1 MMPTY
6 RVAFI
11 IAALMCSASIGAV
24 VARPGIKEMDSKPAI
39 SLESIVPKEFGD
51 WHEEPQQTLQV
62 VNPQSRELLDK
73 VYSQILERIYVN
85 ADGYRI
91 MLSLAY
97 ASDQR
102 NFRAHYPEACYT
114 AAGFTLHRKDL
125 TQLATPFGEIPVAR
139 LFMTRGSREEPL
151 TFWLRIGDK
160 AMLGWQS
167 RIVELGYTL
176 TGQVPDGLLFRVS
189 SIDPNQTRANQ
200 MQDEFINQLLKAVS
214 PVERKQLTGLG
225 DL

>member
-1 MMPTY
+1 MT
-6 RVAFI
+6 RSNRLAFV
-11 IAALMCSASIGAV
+11 IAALMCGASIGAV
-24 VARPGIKEMDSKPAI
+24 VARPSAKETGSGPAI
-39 SLESIVPKEFGD
+39 SLEAMVPKEFGD
-51 WHEEPQQTLQV
+51 WREEPQRTLQV

-85 ADGYRI
+85 GDGYRI

-114 AAGFTLHRKDL
+114 AAGFTLHRKEL
-125 TQLATPFGEIPVAR
+125 TQLTTPFGEIPVGR
-139 LFMTRGSREEPL
+139 LFMTRGPREEPL
-151 TFWLRIGDK
+151 TFWLLIGDK

-167 RIVELGYTL
+167 RLVELGYTL

-189 SIDPNQTRANQ
+189 SIDPNQSRANQ
-200 MQDEFINQLLKAVS
+200 MQDEFINQLLRAVS
-214 PVERKQLTGLG
+214 PAERKQLIGSS
-225 DL
+225 DS